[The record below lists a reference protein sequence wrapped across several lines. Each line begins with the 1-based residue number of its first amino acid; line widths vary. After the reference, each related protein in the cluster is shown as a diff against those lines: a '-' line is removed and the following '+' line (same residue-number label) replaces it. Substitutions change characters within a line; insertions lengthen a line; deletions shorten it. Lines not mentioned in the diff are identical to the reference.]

1 MRKAVKKK
9 AKAVQKKE
17 ETNVVAFD
25 PSMFEQD
32 ANAGLGNLGMED
44 LAIPFLRILSD
55 TSPQI
60 KKRDPQYIEGAESG
74 MIYNTLTKEIYDG
87 VKGVKVIP
95 CSYQRQLIEWMDRG
109 KGTGAPVNIHPA
121 ESAILTQ
128 TTRDDQRK
136 DRLANGNYIEDTAN
150 HFCLIVND
158 EGTSSQ
164 VLVAMKSTQRK
175 KSKRWNSLMLGLK
188 LKGAKGNLFTPPS
201 YSHIY
206 ILKTIAESNDL
217 GEWYGWD
224 ITRLGPV
231 EDGEIYTQAKT
242 FAESVAAGEVKVKH
256 EEETIGSSEKTP
268 Y

>member
-1 MRKAVKKK
+1 MANAIKKK
-9 AKAVQKKE
+9 D

-32 ANAGLGNLGMED
+32 ANQGLGNLGMDD

-60 KKRDPQYIEGAESG
+60 KKRDPLYIEGAESG

-87 VKGVKVIP
+87 EAGVGVIP
-95 CSYQRQLIEWMDRG
+95 CAYQRQYIEWTDRG
-109 KGTGAPVNIHPA
+109 EGSGAPINIYPA
-121 ESAILTQ
+121 ESDILSK

-150 HFCLIVND
+150 HYCLVIGAD
-158 EGTSSQ
+158 GTSSQ

-188 LKGAKGNLFTPPS
+188 MKGANGLFTPPS
-201 YSHIY
+201 YSHLY
-206 ILKTIAESNDL
+206 TLKTVAESNNL
-217 GEWYGWD
+217 GNWFGWD
-224 ITRLGPV
+224 ISRVGPV
-231 EDGEIYTQAKT
+231 EDLDIYNTAKA
-242 FAESVAAGEVKVKH
+242 FADSVAKGEVKVKH
-256 EEETIGSSEKTP
+256 EDEDVDSGEKAP

>member
-1 MRKAVKKK
+1 MANAIKKK
-9 AKAVQKKE
+9 D

-25 PSMFEQD
+25 PSMFEKD
-32 ANAGLGNLGMED
+32 ANQGLGNLGMDD

-87 VKGVKVIP
+87 EAGAKVIP
-95 CSYQRQLIEWMDRG
+95 CAYQRQYIEWTDRG
-109 KGTGAPVNIHPA
+109 EGSGAPVNIYPA
-121 ESAILTQ
+121 ESDILSK

-136 DRLANGNYIEDTAN
+136 DRLPNGNYIEDTAN
-150 HFCLIVND
+150 HYCLVLGE

-188 LKGAKGNLFTPPS
+188 MKGAKGLFTPPS

-206 ILKTIAESNDL
+206 VLKTMAESNNL
-217 GEWYGWD
+217 GEWFGWD
-224 ITRLGPV
+224 ITRMGPV
-231 EDGEIYTQAKT
+231 EDADVYHQAKA
-242 FAESVAAGEVKVKH
+242 FAESVAKGEIKVKH
-256 EEETIGSSEKTP
+256 EDESVDSDGQSP